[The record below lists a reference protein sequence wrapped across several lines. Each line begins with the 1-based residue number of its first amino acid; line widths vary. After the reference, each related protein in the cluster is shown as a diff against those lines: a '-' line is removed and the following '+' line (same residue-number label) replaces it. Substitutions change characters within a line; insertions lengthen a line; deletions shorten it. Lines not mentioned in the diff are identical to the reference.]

1 MVSTVN
7 IVVTHV
13 TTTYVTDIMDS
24 VHMVAL
30 TALMETVVNCQV
42 F

>member
-13 TTTYVTDIMDS
+13 STTYVTDKMVS

-30 TALMETVVNCQV
+30 TVLIETVVNCQV